1 MGSIE
6 PVSEDIWRWEVPSAD
21 PDQPDLVGHV
31 VRTAD
36 GWVVFDPP
44 AAPGVVS
51 ALRALGSVS
60 GILLTGGHHD
70 RAAGALRARV
80 GMPPIAAPARDV
92 AGLVAAGVLVD
103 QALAEGDRIFGFD
116 VIDLPTVQNFG
127 AECAFFDPRRRLLVV
142 SDLVVAG
149 AHGLMHYGEA
159 FHADVTAV
167 SLRAHLK
174 RLMELEPT
182 ILLAGHGQD
191 LTEDSARQ
199 LAELYRRG

>member
-1 MGSIE
+1 MRKALAI
-6 PVSEDIWRWEVPSAD
+6 PS
-21 PDQPDLVGHV
+21 
-31 VRTAD
+31 
-36 GWVVFDPP
+36 
-44 AAPGVVS
+44 
-51 ALRALGSVS
+51 LRALWLGQGISVF
-60 GILLTGGHHD
+60 GNVFLQ
-70 RAAGALRARV
+70 
-80 GMPPIAAPARDV
+80 IAAFWILQLRSPYL
-92 AGLVAAGVLVD
+92 LVAAGVLVD
-103 QALAEGDRIFGFD
+103 RALAEGDRIFGFD